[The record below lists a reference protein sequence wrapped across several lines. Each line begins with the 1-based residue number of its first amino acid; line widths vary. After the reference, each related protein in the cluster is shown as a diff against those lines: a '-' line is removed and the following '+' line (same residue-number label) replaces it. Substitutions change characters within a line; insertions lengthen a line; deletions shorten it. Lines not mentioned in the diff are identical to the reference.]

1 MNTRS
6 LIAAATIALT
16 AAIAV
21 PAAARTVAP
30 PAPVP
35 TSTDTPSPTQRICVV
50 DTPTGSLVTRKV
62 CRTRAEWNNMGMDPL
77 AKK

>member
-6 LIAAATIALT
+6 LIAAATIAFT

-21 PAAARTVAP
+21 PAAARTLPP

-35 TSTDTPSPTQRICVV
+35 APTDTPSPTQRICWV
-50 DTPTGSLVTRKV
+50 DTVTGSRIPTKE
-62 CRTRAEWNNMGMDPL
+62 CHTRAEWQKMGVDPL